1 MKQRAYEYTHIVS
14 LEDTNLAGNVYFTKH
29 ISWQGRCRELFL
41 NEHAPSVLRDLSGD
55 LALITTRCSCS
66 YFAELFPFD
75 SIMLKMTLA
84 EISPSCLT
92 LLFEYYRMTDS
103 DEELVARGEQ
113 EIVCMKRQ
121 AGKLEPVAI
130 PEELVSALEP
140 YR

>member
-14 LEDTNLAGNVYFTKH
+14 LEDTNMTGNVYFTKH
-29 ISWQGRCRELFL
+29 IAWQGRCREMFL
-41 NEHAPSVLRDLSGD
+41 NEHAPGVLKSLSGD
-55 LALITTRCSCS
+55 LAFITTRCSCS
-66 YFAELFPFD
+66 YFAELLPFD
-75 SIMLKMTLA
+75 TIVLKMTLA
-84 EISPSCLT
+84 ELSPSRLS
-92 LLFEYYRMTDS
+92 LLFEYYRVADS

-121 AGKLEPVAI
+121 ADKLEPVEI